1 MNEEQE
7 NLGWHPICTRL
18 IQNKG
23 LARWS
28 STARAR
34 ESGSVK
40 SAVPPLR
47 NSLPAG
53 NNVAVHFSETP
64 SFFRIGSDPLDAV
77 PNAMISYA
85 STTRGI
91 TVTVRPIYLDEP
103 SDLLER
109 EFAFGYA
116 IQIENTSPN
125 EVQLLR
131 RRWIIE
137 AGNGSRQDLT
147 GDGALRPHPVIAP
160 GETHVHD
167 GSCTIESFRG
177 TVEGNYLV
185 QRADGEQ
192 FRVSVPPFPLHAA
205 AN

>member
-1 MNEEQE
+1 
-7 NLGWHPICTRL
+7 
-18 IQNKG
+18 
-23 LARWS
+23 
-28 STARAR
+28 
-34 ESGSVK
+34 
-40 SAVPPLR
+40 
-47 NSLPAG
+47 
-53 NNVAVHFSETP
+53 
-64 SFFRIGSDPLDAV
+64 
-77 PNAMISYA
+77 MISYA

-116 IQIENTSPN
+116 VSIENTGTN
-125 EVQLLR
+125 EVQLLQ

-137 AGNGSRQDLT
+137 EADGSRQDRT
-147 GDGALRPHPVIAP
+147 GDGTLRSHPVIEP

-167 GSCTIESFRG
+167 GSCTIESFNG
-177 TVEGNYLV
+177 TVNGNYLV

-192 FRVSVPPFPLHAA
+192 FRASVPSFPLHAA

>member
-1 MNEEQE
+1 
-7 NLGWHPICTRL
+7 
-18 IQNKG
+18 
-23 LARWS
+23 
-28 STARAR
+28 
-34 ESGSVK
+34 
-40 SAVPPLR
+40 
-47 NSLPAG
+47 
-53 NNVAVHFSETP
+53 
-64 SFFRIGSDPLDAV
+64 
-77 PNAMISYA
+77 MISYV

-103 SDLLER
+103 SDRLER

-116 IQIENTSPN
+116 IHIENASA
-125 EVQLLR
+125 EKVQLLR
-131 RRWIIE
+131 RRWIIQE
-137 AGNGSRQDLT
+137 SDGRRQDLT
-147 GDGALRPHPVIAP
+147 GDGTLCPHPVIAP

-167 GSCTIESFRG
+167 GSCTIESFNG

>member
-1 MNEEQE
+1 
-7 NLGWHPICTRL
+7 
-18 IQNKG
+18 
-23 LARWS
+23 
-28 STARAR
+28 
-34 ESGSVK
+34 
-40 SAVPPLR
+40 
-47 NSLPAG
+47 
-53 NNVAVHFSETP
+53 
-64 SFFRIGSDPLDAV
+64 
-77 PNAMISYA
+77 MISYA

-109 EFAFGYA
+109 EFSFGYA
-116 IQIENTSPN
+116 ISIENTGTN
-125 EVQLLR
+125 EIQVLR

-137 AGNGSRQDLT
+137 EADGSRQDVT
-147 GDGALRPHPVIAP
+147 GEGNLRRHPVIAP
-160 GETHVHD
+160 GETLVHD
-167 GSCTIESFRG
+167 GSCTIESFNG

>member
-1 MNEEQE
+1 
-7 NLGWHPICTRL
+7 
-18 IQNKG
+18 
-23 LARWS
+23 
-28 STARAR
+28 
-34 ESGSVK
+34 
-40 SAVPPLR
+40 
-47 NSLPAG
+47 
-53 NNVAVHFSETP
+53 
-64 SFFRIGSDPLDAV
+64 
-77 PNAMISYA
+77 MISYA

-103 SDLLER
+103 SDPVER

-116 IQIENTSPN
+116 ISIENTGTD

-131 RRWIIE
+131 RRWIIQE
-137 AGNGSRQDLT
+137 SDGRRQDLT
-147 GDGALRPHPVIAP
+147 GDGSLRPHPVIAP

-167 GSCTIESFRG
+167 DSCTIESFNG

-192 FRVSVPPFPLHAA
+192 FRVSVPSFPLHAA

>member
-1 MNEEQE
+1 
-7 NLGWHPICTRL
+7 
-18 IQNKG
+18 
-23 LARWS
+23 
-28 STARAR
+28 
-34 ESGSVK
+34 
-40 SAVPPLR
+40 
-47 NSLPAG
+47 
-53 NNVAVHFSETP
+53 
-64 SFFRIGSDPLDAV
+64 
-77 PNAMISYA
+77 MISYV

-116 IQIENTSPN
+116 IHIENDSPDQ
-125 EVQLLR
+125 VQLLQ

-137 AGNGSRQDLT
+137 EADGTRQDLT
-147 GDGALRPHPVIAP
+147 GDGNLRPHPVIAP

-167 GSCTIESFRG
+167 GSCTIESFNG

-185 QRADGEQ
+185 QRADGAQ